1 MAVLYANNA
10 TTTLSASITNSA
22 TSLSVASGKG
32 ALFPAI
38 TGSDYFYIT
47 LTNTAGAM
55 EIAKVTART
64 TDTFTIT
71 RGQDGTTGLAWA
83 AGDKVDLRITKSM
96 LDDLKGERMPAYG
109 PSVGSGGRV
118 MVNMS
123 GNPAWS
129 DANFTYDPIMGQFR
143 ATNLRANVG
152 DSAPTWNFNNILH
165 AGNYTSYSP
174 SLTGTGASGT
184 WGISITG
191 SAATV
196 SNISRGN
203 PNVSLNTITTSGFY
217 RINGSEANRPGD
229 WGQLLVVYGGSDTI
243 GQLYFD
249 YTNGAI
255 YSRAGNPS
263 DVGGGGSWSAWRTNL
278 NSANYTSYAPSL
290 TGSGASGT
298 WGISITG
305 NAATAT
311 AASTATS
318 ATTATTATTANAL
331 NTSNSYTGTAFY
343 ASDGT
348 NGYFYANRSAIANQA
363 GIQFRT
369 AGITNWYNYL
379 DNSVN
384 TLAWYQTNSNS
395 QVMTLTQA
403 GVLNVTGSI
412 TQNGSQVLHAGNYTS
427 YAYPQA
433 NTPGSYVTPSGGV
446 NGATNGWSALDGYG
460 TAVPN
465 YGGTDYWVGVWTGGN
480 SSRGIQI
487 AGGYSDA
494 ELYFR
499 KGNTAWGTWYR
510 VLNNNNFNNYAPT
523 LTGGSASGT
532 WGISITGNAA
542 TATSATTASSTPKVS
557 TSDLR
562 STALTPG
569 YFGQGLNTVFMA
581 NSTDSLSD
589 GGTYHGV
596 VQFQQWSDSSGGGA
610 HQLAFTDNNNIWHR
624 GSSGGLTT
632 WSSWDRLLDSGNYSS
647 YALPLSGGTV
657 TGTARFSV
665 PNNSSYI
672 QIDRTS
678 TSYEAGINFQTAGTT
693 YWWNYTPTGSTS
705 TLNWYANGSIRM
717 QLSNAGILF
726 VNGNT
731 VLHAGNYTSYV
742 SGAQY
747 FGTAATKAI
756 AYNSNTIS
764 ENITITAGNNGL
776 SAGPVTVSTGF
787 TVTVATGA
795 SWSVV

>member
-109 PSVGSGGRV
+109 PSIGSGGRV

-174 SLTGTGASGT
+174 TLTGTGASGT
-184 WGISITG
+184 WGINVTGTAAGISSTSPTLAAAVESNSVYISSPGYTDGQITKPLIFDWYGNYWAIGNVRSG
-191 SAATV
+191 STP
-196 SNISRGN
+196 S
-203 PNVSLNTITTSGFY
+203 SGFG
-217 RINGSEANRPGD
+217 I
-229 WGQLLVVYGGSDTI
+229 
-243 GQLYFD
+243 
-249 YTNGAI
+249 
-255 YSRAGNPS
+255 
-263 DVGGGGSWSAWRTNL
+263 
-278 NSANYTSYAPSL
+278 SYADNTPIYLFSTTGL
-290 TGSGASGT
+290 TANGYLQA
-298 WGISITG
+298 G
-305 NAATAT
+305 NAAAYDNPGGWN
-311 AASTATS
+311 ANVVASGAYHARVRVKATS
-318 ATTATTATTANAL
+318 YNSSGDQETYLWVDNTVNPAT
-331 NTSNSYTGTAFY
+331 
-343 ASDGT
+343 
-348 NGYFYANRSAIANQA
+348 
-363 GIQFRT
+363 GIYST
-369 AGITNWYNYL
+369 K
-379 DNSVN
+379 SVFN
-384 TLAWYQTNSNS
+384 F
-395 QVMTLTQA
+395 V
-403 GVLNVTGSI
+403 GSI
-412 TQNGSQVLHAGNYTS
+412 TTVQVAGNTVLTAGNYTS
-427 YAYPQA
+427 YA
-433 NTPGSYVTPSGGV
+433 TPRSEYRNFGTIYVNPVAGSSASCTTAQLISHLTSLGFFNYSHSVGKCAWDYAGNNDVTDTGFGTLEMAGCV
-446 NGATNGWSALDGYG
+446 VETFWDGTNKHVRI
-460 TAVPN
+460 TRP
-465 YGGTDYWVGVWTGGN
+465 TTG
-480 SSRGIQI
+480 
-487 AGGYSDA
+487 AGGYQCLVYNDQGAGYSPGWRQFITS
-494 ELYFR
+494 ENI
-499 KGNTAWGTWYR
+499 GSQS
-510 VLNNNNFNNYAPT
+510 VNY
-523 LTGGSASGT
+523 
-532 WGISITGNAA
+532 
-542 TATSATTASSTPKVS
+542 ATSAGSA
-557 TSDLR
+557 
-562 STALTPG
+562 
-569 YFGQGLNTVFMA
+569 
-581 NSTDSLSD
+581 TDSTKLPLS
-589 GGTYHGV
+589 GGTLSGNLIL
-596 VQFQQWSDSSGGGA
+596 SSGYIDLGSHLYQRADTQVLNSAGTAWVRIIARNNGSPYLENITYGGNTILHA
-610 HQLAFTDNNNIWHR
+610 GNF
-624 GSSGGLTT
+624 SG
-632 WSSWDRLLDSGNYSS
+632 

-776 SAGPVTVSTGF
+776 SAGPVTVSTGY